1 MNIVK
6 TGDMVSCKHN
16 NHMVT
21 GELIGFDNTLAFLY
35 LTDATGGYTIE
46 VPVDSLVMPCT
57 NELAYIFDPYH
68 YEESLGRMVKAPFNQ
83 ELIDFINRPKIEPIV
98 ISQEEEISKP
108 KRYNKVGTLECWDV
122 ILDQK
127 MDFLEGSILKYVW
140 RHKEK
145 NGKHDLKKAKEY
157 LEKMIADY
165 DKLYGDKT

>member
-6 TGDMVSCKHN
+6 NGDMVSCIHN
-16 NHMVT
+16 NKT
-21 GELIGFDNTLAFLY
+21 IIGKLVGTTKERAAVY
-35 LTDATGGYTIE
+35 ITDETGGYQVDVPRDTIRF
-46 VPVDSLVMPCT
+46 PAAPGT
-57 NELAYIFDPYH
+57 TYIIPED
-68 YEESLGRMVKAPFNQ
+68 LQ
-83 ELIDFINRPKIEPIV
+83 ELCDRPQLGQAK
-98 ISQEEEISKP
+98 EEEISKP

-127 MDFLEGSILKYVW
+127 MDFLEGSVIKYLW

-165 DKLYGDKT
+165 EKLYGGE

>member
-1 MNIVK
+1 MINVRN
-6 TGDMVSCKHN
+6 GDLISCIHN
-16 NHMVT
+16 NKTVIGKLVCVNSERAAVYITDETGSYQIDVLRDTLRYPIT
-21 GELIGFDNTLAFLY
+21 GECV
-35 LTDATGGYTIE
+35 YTIPDDLLQLCE
-46 VPVDSLVMPCT
+46 RVP
-57 NELAYIFDPYH
+57 
-68 YEESLGRMVKAPFNQ
+68 LGVAK
-83 ELIDFINRPKIEPIV
+83 
-98 ISQEEEISKP
+98 EEEISKP

-165 DKLYGDKT
+165 DKLYEKES